1 MAQLPSQ
8 VMGQQTQQE
17 ESDEFTPEQLQ
28 AQLEGLEYGAPVAP
42 VAAPQPTMSMEY
54 TPRSARFTGAQV
66 GEPMVGGRS
75 SVLEKYVVNPI
86 GAVIGATGIED
97 LAMGINEA
105 LAYLPDAAIN
115 TVSRGIEA
123 AGLAPEGSIDR
134 DILLRIFNSGDYEA
148 QRTIIPYIMGYGVG
162 ENIGTTEGLGTY
174 GREAGKMMAM
184 AAPFAGMTQRA
195 ASLTPK
201 ANIISKT
208 GEDLTSIALNPN
220 LGNRVREVM
229 MAPYR
234 TSPGAAAGTELG
246 VAGIS
251 GIGIQAEQD
260 LFGTQTGAGGL
271 LPLAPAGLWYVAK
284 NLPAPTM
291 VRNAFNWVKGKVAPF
306 TTSATEEAAFIRGE
320 ATAAEGVAGER
331 ALRGINQEIQSFSAT
346 EEGLQNL
353 AQASQIE
360 TTFAPYMG
368 EGESFLFS
376 PAERLQSPN
385 LITTETAAVQRGSAQ
400 FNQLNNQRK
409 NRALGA
415 AQNYINSNFSG
426 TGIDDVPLYIID
438 QASGN
443 YQTTI
448 NGIDAE
454 LNGITDS
461 FSLWANAR
469 TGVYPEYGSPQV
481 ARTGQQIRAAIIEG
495 HNQAKTD
502 AQNLATKMGI
512 NETDEILDPTTFRA
526 SRMKMRSSFQNA
538 NGTESLDYAGLPSQV
553 KAYIDNP
560 NEMLSFQEWKGFRD
574 QVSSAIGSAAA
585 KGNKTDVRNL
595 AILADE
601 LDDVAKN
608 FGQVNDN
615 FEQFRGW
622 YNQNVIEPYERYGT
636 IRVRSAGAGSTPESP
651 VYLIPDEQVAQS
663 FLENSN
669 TVTEFVNL
677 FGDDP
682 RMMNNIGAMIL
693 DDVRNKTYSPSKGV
707 FDPDKLNT
715 YINQNAA
722 KLEGLEIGGVPVIDQ
737 LRDTQRL
744 IQQSVQRQ
752 AELTARRTAI
762 EKNQLYQTLAK
773 NGENPEK
780 VLQSAIQNP
789 SLMNELRTELTAGL
803 SGAAK
808 AQREKTLRRGVWE
821 VVTRNQPDY
830 AESPEKFIK
839 FLDQNRRSLEV
850 AFGQEHLDN
859 LLLAGETFRR
869 LQTTGQLNRGAQ
881 ITPETLVGEGGA
893 IEAATGTSLRSLSTL
908 ARATAEGRISGLSA
922 LTYVLSRAV
931 GKASSLRTDTLLREM
946 IFDPEISAL
955 LTGTPKGGVT
965 EMLPATKRRLNAWLF
980 ANGINYSME
989 DLLPTGE
996 GERPVSFDLPVT
1008 GQGVPTSPAPGMDP
1022 NQLRMQGLPRQPDP
1036 NAVDASRLPPNR
1048 TAPAPAAT
1056 PAPAAAPPQAATQT
1070 PTASELFPFD
1080 PTLSAIERRR
1090 GQPQGIASL
1099 A

>member
-1 MAQLPSQ
+1 
-8 VMGQQTQQE
+8 
-17 ESDEFTPEQLQ
+17 
-28 AQLEGLEYGAPVAP
+28 
-42 VAAPQPTMSMEY
+42 
-54 TPRSARFTGAQV
+54 
-66 GEPMVGGRS
+66 
-75 SVLEKYVVNPI
+75 
-86 GAVIGATGIED
+86 
-97 LAMGINEA
+97 
-105 LAYLPDAAIN
+105 
-115 TVSRGIEA
+115 
-123 AGLAPEGSIDR
+123 
-134 DILLRIFNSGDYEA
+134 
-148 QRTIIPYIMGYGVG
+148 
-162 ENIGTTEGLGTY
+162 
-174 GREAGKMMAM
+174 
-184 AAPFAGMTQRA
+184 
-195 ASLTPK
+195 
-201 ANIISKT
+201 
-208 GEDLTSIALNPN
+208 
-220 LGNRVREVM
+220 
-229 MAPYR
+229 
-234 TSPGAAAGTELG
+234 
-246 VAGIS
+246 
-251 GIGIQAEQD
+251 
-260 LFGTQTGAGGL
+260 
-271 LPLAPAGLWYVAK
+271 
-284 NLPAPTM
+284 
-291 VRNAFNWVKGKVAPF
+291 
-306 TTSATEEAAFIRGE
+306 
-320 ATAAEGVAGER
+320 
-331 ALRGINQEIQSFSAT
+331 
-346 EEGLQNL
+346 
-353 AQASQIE
+353 
-360 TTFAPYMG
+360 
-368 EGESFLFS
+368 
-376 PAERLQSPN
+376 
-385 LITTETAAVQRGSAQ
+385 
-400 FNQLNNQRK
+400 
-409 NRALGA
+409 
-415 AQNYINSNFSG
+415 
-426 TGIDDVPLYIID
+426 
-438 QASGN
+438 
-443 YQTTI
+443 
-448 NGIDAE
+448 
-454 LNGITDS
+454 
-461 FSLWANAR
+461 
-469 TGVYPEYGSPQV
+469 
-481 ARTGQQIRAAIIEG
+481 
-495 HNQAKTD
+495 
-502 AQNLATKMGI
+502 
-512 NETDEILDPTTFRA
+512 
-526 SRMKMRSSFQNA
+526 
-538 NGTESLDYAGLPSQV
+538 
-553 KAYIDNP
+553 
-560 NEMLSFQEWKGFRD
+560 MLSFQEWKGFRD

>member
-17 ESDEFTPEQLQ
+17 ESDEFTPAQLQ
-28 AQLEGLEYGAPVAP
+28 AQLESLDYGAPVAP
-42 VAAPQPTMSMEY
+42 VAAPQPTLPMEY
-54 TPRSARFTGAQV
+54 TPRSARFTGANV
-66 GEPMVGGRS
+66 GDPVIGARLP
-75 SVLEKYVVNPI
+75 SVLEKYVVKPI
-86 GAVIGATGIED
+86 ETVTRATGIED
-97 LAMGINEA
+97 LAMGINEV

-115 TVSRGIEA
+115 TISRGIEA
-123 AGLAPEGSIDR
+123 SGLAPEGSIDR
-134 DILLRIFNSGDYEA
+134 DMLLRVLNSGDYEA
-148 QRTIIPYIMGYGVG
+148 QRTIIPYIMSYGVG

-174 GREAGKMMAM
+174 GREAGKMIGM
-184 AAPFAGMTQRA
+184 AAPFAGVTQRA
-195 ASLTPK
+195 ASISPGLISQSGRNLTR
-201 ANIISKT
+201 
-208 GEDLTSIALNPN
+208 IAEKPGSTLVQTQEAM
-220 LGNRVREVM
+220 L
-229 MAPYR
+229 APYR
-234 TSPGAAAGTELG
+234 TAPGVAGATELG
-246 VAGIS
+246 VAGVS
-251 GIGIQAEQD
+251 GLGIQAEQD
-260 LFGTQTGAGGL
+260 LFGTQTGVGGL
-271 LPLAPAGLWYVAK
+271 LPLAPVGLWYVAK

-291 VRNAFNWVKGKVAPF
+291 MRNAFNWIKGKAAPF
-306 TTSATEEAAFIRGE
+306 TTGAAEEASFIRGE
-320 ATAAEGVAGER
+320 TGAAQGVQGER
-331 ALRGINQEIQSFSAT
+331 ALRGINQEMETFSNTQEGLESLARAT
-346 EEGLQNL
+346 E
-353 AQASQIE
+353 IE
-360 TTFAPYMG
+360 ATFAPYTTD
-368 EGESFLFS
+368 EGPFILS

-385 LITTETAAVQRGSAQ
+385 LIATETGAVQRGSAQ
-400 FNQLNNQRK
+400 FNAANNQRK
-409 NRALGA
+409 NRVYGA

-426 TGIDDVPLYIID
+426 TGIDDVPMYIIN
-438 QASGN
+438 QADGN
-443 YQTTI
+443 FESTVT
-448 NGIDAE
+448 GIDAE
-454 LNGITDS
+454 LNGIADS

-469 TGVYPEYGSPQV
+469 TGVYPEYGSRQV
-481 ARTGQQIRAAIIEG
+481 AQTGQQIRAAIIQG

-512 NETDEILDPTTFRA
+512 NETDEILDPTTFRD
-526 SRMKMRSSFQNA
+526 SRMRMRRSFQNA
-538 NGTESLDYAGLPSQV
+538 NGTEALDYAGLPSQV
-553 KAYIDNP
+553 KAYIENP

-601 LDDVAKN
+601 LDEVAKN

-651 VYLIPDEQVAQS
+651 VYIIPDEQVAQS

-669 TVTEFVNL
+669 TVNEFVNL
-677 FGDDP
+677 FGDNP
-682 RMMNNIGAMIL
+682 RMMTNMGAMIL
-693 DDVRNKTYSPSKGV
+693 DDVRNKTYIPSKGV

-737 LRDTQRL
+737 LRDTQKL

-762 EKNQLYQTLAK
+762 EKNQLFRVLSKQ
-773 NGENPEK
+773 GENPEK

-789 SLMNELRTELTAGL
+789 SLMNDLRTEVTAGL

-808 AQREKTLRRGVWE
+808 SAREKTLRRAVWE
-821 VVTRNQPDY
+821 VVTKSQPDY
-830 AESPEKFIK
+830 AENPTKFIN
-839 FLDQNRRSLEV
+839 FLDKNRRSLEV

-869 LQTTGQLNRGAQ
+869 LQSTGSLNRGAQ
-881 ITPETLVGEGGA
+881 ITPESILGEGGA
-893 IEAATGTSLRSLSTL
+893 IESTTGTSLRSLSTL

-922 LTYVLSRAV
+922 LSYVLSRAV
-931 GKASSLRTDTLLREM
+931 GRASNLRTDAILREM
-946 IFDPEISAL
+946 IFDPEITNL
-955 LTGTPKGGVT
+955 LTGPQARIG
-965 EMLPATKRRLNAWLF
+965 EIDPAGKRRLNAWLF
-980 ANGINYSME
+980 ANGINYSIE
-989 DLLPTGE
+989 DQLPTGQ
-996 GERPVSFDLPVT
+996 GEETITLDLPVS
-1008 GQGVPTSPAPGMDP
+1008 GPAVPTGPAPGMDP
-1022 NQLRMQGLPRQPDP
+1022 NMLRMQGLPRQPDP

-1056 PAPAAAPPQAATQT
+1056 PAPAAAPPQAAAQT

>member
-28 AQLEGLEYGAPVAP
+28 AQLESLDYGAP

-54 TPRSARFTGAQV
+54 TPRSARFTGANV
-66 GEPMVGGRS
+66 GDPVIGARLP
-75 SVLEKYVVNPI
+75 SVLEKYVVKPVET
-86 GAVIGATGIED
+86 VIRATGIED
-97 LAMGINEA
+97 AAMGINEV

-115 TVSRGIEA
+115 TISRGIEA
-123 AGLAPEGSIDR
+123 SGLAPEGSIDR
-134 DILLRIFNSGDYEA
+134 DMLLRVLNSGDYEA
-148 QRTIIPYIMGYGVG
+148 QQSIIPYIMSYGVG

-174 GREAGKMMAM
+174 GREAGKMMGM

-220 LGNRVREVM
+220 FGNRVREVM
-229 MAPYR
+229 IAPYR
-234 TSPGAAAGTELG
+234 TSPGIATGTELG

-251 GIGIQAEQD
+251 GIGMQAEQD

-291 VRNAFNWVKGKVAPF
+291 VRNAFNWIKGKTEPF
-306 TTSATEEAAFIRGE
+306 ATTVKEEAAFIRGE

-346 EEGLQNL
+346 DEGLQNL

-360 TTFAPYMG
+360 TTFAPYI
-368 EGESFLFS
+368 EGESLLFS

-385 LITTETAAVQRGSAQ
+385 LIATETSAVERGSAE

-526 SRMKMRSSFQNA
+526 SRMKMRKSFQNA
-538 NGTESLDYAGLPSQV
+538 NGTEALDYAGLPSQV

-636 IRVRSAGAGSTPESP
+636 LRVRSAGAGSTPESP

-780 VLQSAIQNP
+780 VLQSAIQSP

-881 ITPETLVGEGGA
+881 ITPISWIGEGGA
-893 IEAATGTSLRSLSTL
+893 IETVTGTSLRSLSTL

-931 GKASSLRTDTLLREM
+931 GRASNLRTDALLREM
-946 IFDPEISAL
+946 IFDPEITAL
-955 LTGTPKGGVT
+955 LTGTPSGGAT
-965 EMLPATKRRLNAWLF
+965 QMLPATKRRLNAWLF

-989 DLLPTGE
+989 DQLPTGE

-1022 NQLRMQGLPRQPDP
+1022 NQLRMQGLQRQPDS

-1048 TAPAPAAT
+1048 TAPAPAPAAT